1 MSPNN
6 AEILARFIISSKK
19 DRNIS
24 RNTIISYIDGIVYL
38 ENHHQHKNLE
48 KMDKKDIIS
57 FLDSYRKSEAA
68 DPLHRWINTYNIRLQ
83 TLFKFFRWLYN
94 LKYNESKTVSI
105 PPIMNGIKRLK
116 RKEKSSYQVKDLWTH
131 EDDMIFLKYCEDSR
145 LKCYHT
151 MARDTSG
158 RPHELLKL
166 QIGDIMWQTNGTT
179 TQYAEV
185 TIGKYGKT
193 VPRTVPLINSIPFI
207 KDWIQEH
214 PTGSNRN
221 AYLFISFEKQSIYRN
236 LPLKPLSLSN
246 MYRRLKLEFFPRL
259 LSNPCIPDEEK
270 NKIRILLDKPWNPY
284 VRRHTALTEK
294 VKLLKSDYALRQH
307 AGWSKNS
314 KMVEI
319 YTHEFGNESSQ
330 LLLQAYDIIPDNTQ
344 ENNILKPRQCPNCNE
359 PNKPDAKFCAK
370 CRMVLTYDAY
380 SETVE
385 EKQQKESE
393 LQNLKEKQEQDM
405 KLMREEMETK
415 FQQILAKIDVATLK

>member
-1 MSPNN
+1 
-6 AEILARFIISSKK
+6 
-19 DRNIS
+19 
-24 RNTIISYIDGIVYL
+24 
-38 ENHHQHKNLE
+38 
-48 KMDKKDIIS
+48 
-57 FLDSYRKSEAA
+57 
-68 DPLHRWINTYNIRLQ
+68 
-83 TLFKFFRWLYN
+83 
-94 LKYNESKTVSI
+94 
-105 PPIMNGIKRLK
+105 
-116 RKEKSSYQVKDLWTH
+116 
-131 EDDMIFLKYCEDSR
+131 
-145 LKCYHT
+145 

-185 TIGKYGKT
+185 TIGKGGKT

-294 VKLLKSDYALRQH
+294 VKLLKSEYALRQH

-330 LLLQAYDIIPDNTQ
+330 LLLQAYDIIPNNTR

-359 PNKPDAKFCAK
+359 PNKPDSKFCAK
-370 CRMVLTYDAY
+370 CRMVLTYTLVTLSTSY
-380 SETVE
+380 TR
-385 EKQQKESE
+385 
-393 LQNLKEKQEQDM
+393 NY
-405 KLMREEMETK
+405 
-415 FQQILAKIDVATLK
+415 ID